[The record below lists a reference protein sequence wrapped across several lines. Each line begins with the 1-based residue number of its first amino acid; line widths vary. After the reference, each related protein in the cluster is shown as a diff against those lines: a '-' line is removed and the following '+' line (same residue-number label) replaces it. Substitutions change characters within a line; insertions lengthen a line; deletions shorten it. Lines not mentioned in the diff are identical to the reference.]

1 MDEENKPNQGK
12 KPINND
18 IESTE
23 EVEDFVDDVV
33 PDTDVEGGIAF
44 DATEKIKKLKEKLK
58 ACEAQKQEYLDGWQR
73 SKADFIN
80 LRKRDEEDKK
90 EFIKFA
96 NERLVEEL
104 IPVLDSFQM
113 AFGNKEAWE
122 KADKNWRMG
131 VEYIHSQLIST
142 LERHGIKEI
151 NPIGEK
157 FDITRD
163 EAVGYVPTEKES
175 EDQTILAVTQKGYT
189 LHGKTIRAT
198 KVTVGEYKKNF

>member
-1 MDEENKPNQGK
+1 MDEENKK
-12 KPINND
+12 KAAENEKNTPE
-18 IESTE
+18 IE
-23 EVEDFVDDVV
+23 EDFVDDVV
-33 PDTDVEGGIAF
+33 PDTDVEGGVAF
-44 DATEKIKKLKEKLK
+44 DATEKIKKLKEKLR
-58 ACEAQKQEYLDGWQR
+58 ACESQKQEYLDGWQR

-151 NPIGEK
+151 NPLGEK

-163 EAVGYVPTEKES
+163 EAVDYVPTDKES
-175 EDQTILAVTQKGYT
+175 DDQKVLSVTQKGYT
-189 LHGKTIRAT
+189 LHGKSIRPA
-198 KVTVGEYKKNF
+198 KVIVGEFKKK

>member
-1 MDEENKPNQGK
+1 MDEENKK
-12 KPINND
+12 KAAENEKNTPE
-18 IESTE
+18 IE
-23 EVEDFVDDVV
+23 EDFVDDVV
-33 PDTDVEGGIAF
+33 PDTDVEGGVAF
-44 DATEKIKKLKEKLK
+44 DATEKIKKLKEKLR
-58 ACEAQKQEYLDGWQR
+58 ACESQKQEYLDGWQR

-151 NPIGEK
+151 NPLGEK

-163 EAVGYVPTEKES
+163 EAVDYVPTDKES
-175 EDQTILAVTQKGYT
+175 DDQKVLSVTQKGYT
-189 LHGKTIRAT
+189 LHGKSIRPA
-198 KVTVGEYKKNF
+198 KVIVREFKKK